1 MAYPVDNILNVN
13 LLLTPAGIGYANF
26 ATGFI
31 IARQSDLLE
40 GVTFDV
46 DTYRDYAGVDEVGEH
61 FAEDSPVYL
70 MATRWFANIP
80 KPLQISVW
88 MWNDDETEGD
98 TIIQTLNKADDEA
111 WRYWYFVPA
120 DVYEDEATAIQLSD
134 WSDATEHPV
143 PITLTGNGVIDPQSD
158 TDLASVLQ
166 AQGNRHMFVGYVPQS
181 IIDANPSQQYA
192 MVQLAASFQKFR
204 PLGDRTA
211 ITAEYQVLPGVVG
224 ARDQLNTTAYNAL
237 KEKNVAFFT
246 AVELKGQID
255 NSRVINSKSMSSFG
269 EFIDDVVNLDVL
281 KNYLQVDGY
290 NYITGTPT
298 KRGLTPRGYAGL
310 LSTLSQ
316 TCKQFYNNGVLG
328 EASYT
333 DPEDGQ
339 DKIAEYGFV
348 NFGQPEDV
356 FGLTQAQ
363 KRARQYPETSILAIL
378 ARAGHAA
385 TINVTVE

>member
-26 ATGFI
+26 ASGFI
-31 IARQSDLLE
+31 IARDADLITT
-40 GVTFDV
+40 GSIPPN
-46 DTYRDYAGVDEVGEH
+46 TYKDYAGIDEVGED
-61 FAEDSPVYL
+61 FSTDSDVYL

-88 MWNDDETEGD
+88 MWDDVTD
-98 TIIQTLNKADDEA
+98 PDIITTLNKADNEA

-120 DVYEDEATAIQLSD
+120 DVYSVEATAIALSD

-143 PITLTGNGVIDPQSD
+143 PITLTGTAVIDPQDD

-166 AQGNRHMFVGYVPQS
+166 AQGNRRMFAGYVPQS

-237 KEKNVAFFT
+237 KAKNVVFFS

-255 NSRVINSKSMSSFG
+255 NSRVINSKTMSSFG

-310 LSTLSQ
+310 LDTLSQ

-333 DPEDGQ
+333 DPEDGKE
-339 DKIAEYGFV
+339 KIAEYGFV
-348 NFGQPEDV
+348 NFGKPEDV

-363 KRARQYPETSILAIL
+363 KRARQFPETSILAIL
-378 ARAGHAA
+378 ARAGHTA